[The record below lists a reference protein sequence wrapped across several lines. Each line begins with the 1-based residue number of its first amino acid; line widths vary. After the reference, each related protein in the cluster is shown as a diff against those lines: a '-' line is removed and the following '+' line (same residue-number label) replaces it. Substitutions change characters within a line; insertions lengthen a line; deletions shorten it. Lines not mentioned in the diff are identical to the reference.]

1 MADQISGF
9 CAPGLEGVREA
20 FRENFASRGEVGAAV
35 CIIHRG
41 DVVVDLVGGWADP
54 IERVAWTP
62 DTLVDI
68 YSAGKAIIAL
78 AALRQVDQGL
88 IGLDDALASLWP
100 EYAVAEK
107 GATTVRQALSHL
119 AGVPAVRERLR
130 DVDLLDWE
138 RMTSALAATSPWAS
152 PGDRVM
158 YHTNTYGHL
167 IGEIVRRCTGHLP
180 GVEIASFA
188 SVVQA
193 DVHVGL
199 SPADQLRC
207 ARVDFA
213 SSVDPHTI
221 DLDALDG
228 DAQMVALSYFNPP
241 GYSSIGLVNTRQWR
255 SAQVPSTNGHA
266 TAAGLTRIYQGLLS
280 PGLLLSEELLAEAVR
295 PQSAGLCPVLGEEVV
310 FGLGFVPTS
319 KRRRMGTSSTSFG
332 HFGTGGALGFADP
345 EHQIAFGYVM
355 NHVIPR
361 WQSTRNRALID
372 ALYAEI

>member
-1 MADQISGF
+1 MADKISGF

-35 CIIHRG
+35 FIIHRG

-138 RMTSALAATSPWAS
+138 RMTSALAATSPWAP

-266 TAAGLTRIYQGLLS
+266 TAAGLARIYQGLLS

-295 PQSAGLCPVLGEEVV
+295 PQSAGLCPALGEEVV

>member
-1 MADQISGF
+1 MADKISGF

-138 RMTSALAATSPWAS
+138 RMTSALAATSPWAP

-266 TAAGLTRIYQGLLS
+266 TAAGLARIYQGLLS

-295 PQSAGLCPVLGEEVV
+295 PQSAGLCPALGEEVV

>member
-1 MADQISGF
+1 MADKISGF

-78 AALRQVDQGL
+78 AALRQVDQGV

-138 RMTSALAATSPWAS
+138 RMTSALAATSPWAP

-180 GVEIASFA
+180 GVEIASLA

-266 TAAGLTRIYQGLLS
+266 TAAGLARIYQGLLS

>member
-1 MADQISGF
+1 MGDKISGF

-54 IERVAWTP
+54 IEHVAWTP

-138 RMTSALAATSPWAS
+138 RMTSALAATSPWAP

-180 GVEIASFA
+180 GVEIASLA

-266 TAAGLTRIYQGLLS
+266 TAAGLARIYQGLLS

-361 WQSTRNRALID
+361 WQSSRNRALID

>member
-1 MADQISGF
+1 MADKISGF

-78 AALRQVDQGL
+78 AALRQVDQGV

-130 DVDLLDWE
+130 DDELLDWE
-138 RMTSALAATSPWAS
+138 RMTSALAATSPWAP
-152 PGDRVM
+152 PGDRVV

-180 GVEIASFA
+180 GVEIASLA

-266 TAAGLTRIYQGLLS
+266 TAAGLARIYQGLLS